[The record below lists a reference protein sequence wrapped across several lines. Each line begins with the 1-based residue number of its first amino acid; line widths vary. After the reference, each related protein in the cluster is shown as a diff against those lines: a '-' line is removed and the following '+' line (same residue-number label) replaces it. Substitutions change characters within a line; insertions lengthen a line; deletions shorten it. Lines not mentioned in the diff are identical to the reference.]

1 MIKRVS
7 KFLLIMVILLFFAQK
22 AVIAGDVCSFVGS
35 DESCQ
40 NAPVGALCDA
50 GGVEG
55 VCAPKSR
62 TAGIISCVCVVGKPH
77 KTHKCKEGY
86 RWSPV
91 KNQCLKPMGSSPDG
105 SVNCIPPYYWYG
117 PDNNCEILF

>member
-1 MIKRVS
+1 MKKIVFILIL
-7 KFLLIMVILLFFAQK
+7 FLMFLSPKQSIS
-22 AVIAGDVCSFVGS
+22 GGVCSFIGS

-40 NAPVGALCDA
+40 NAAVGSLCDID
-50 GGVEG
+50 GTEG
-55 VCAPKSR
+55 MCAPKSR
-62 TAGIISCVCVVGKPH
+62 AAGIISCACVVGRPH
-77 KTHKCKEGY
+77 KMHKCSRGY

-91 KNQCLKPMGSSPDG
+91 KNQCIKPMGSSPDG